1 MPFLKDILYNNLIN
15 FNKKKIIEEDLLNKI
30 KNNKSIIFL
39 SKIKNIQLKIKNNFI
54 IKIFIGESIKKYWS
68 NFIDIILKKLGNYL
82 IIDNYDINTDIVIY
96 NEFDHLIL
104 NENNLNICIN
114 CENRDSDPLADIV
127 ILTIKKFIYNYN
139 IYLPSFFLSLWER
152 RDNYK
157 KHINNSRENFCAYMY
172 SYDLEYRVELFNFIS
187 KYKNV
192 NALGKS
198 CSNIKED
205 DRFVYNNDMT
215 YNDIAV
221 QKYSKYKFVL
231 ALENGISDGYITE
244 KLINPIIANSI
255 PIYAGPKDVFDI
267 INPKRIIYVYN
278 YSNYEELLNYIKEVD
293 NDDDLYN
300 SIISEEVFIGE
311 LNWNNFEDYLEE
323 KIDKSLGFKTKNIYI
338 SDNNEII
345 SYSKKIDLYIKDLHV
360 YNLYDIKRY
369 LNTFINKDDKILD
382 KELNNKINF
391 IDHIVWINLDRSKDR
406 KSHIENLLKDLIINN
421 TRISAID
428 GNRDDI
434 LSMINPIETDRTKS
448 EIACTLSHIKAI
460 NYLKNMRGEYFLIC
474 EDDISFENIT
484 LIDSNLEKIIIESPD
499 FDILLISKTY
509 TNNLDQLY
517 TNWNEEANQ
526 NNMIWS
532 TVSYIISRKGIDNI
546 CNKVSYNNNIFNFN
560 INYIHVADLF
570 LYKLSKTYV
579 YKYNFI
585 STINKD
591 SNIHENQLDYHIKNC
606 EFQLNII
613 QQDFNNYILN
623 KNNQIYKNNYL
634 SSINLAETL
643 DKESYLTKINF
654 YVIN

>member
-1 MPFLKDILYNNLIN
+1 MTFLKNILYNDLIIY
-15 FNKKKIIEEDLLNKI
+15 NKKKIMEKDFLN
-30 KNNKSIIFL
+30 
-39 SKIKNIQLKIKNNFI
+39 KIKNIQLKIKNNFI
-54 IKIFIGESIKKYWS
+54 IKIFIGESIKKYWPK
-68 NFIDIILKKLGNYL
+68 FIDIILKKLDNYL
-82 IIDNYDINTDIVIY
+82 IIDHYDINSDIVLY

-104 NENNLNICIN
+104 NENILNICIN

-127 ILTIKKFIYNYN
+127 ILNTKRFIYNYN

-157 KHINNSRENFCAYMY
+157 KQINNSRENFCAYMY

-187 KYKNV
+187 KYKSV
-192 NALGKS
+192 DALGKS
-198 CSNIKED
+198 CSYIKED
-205 DRFVYNNDMT
+205 DRYVYNNEIT

-221 QKYSKYKFVL
+221 RKYSRYKFVL

-293 NDDDLYN
+293 NNDDLYN
-300 SIISEEVFIGE
+300 SIILEEVFIGD

-323 KIDKSLGFKTKNIYI
+323 NIDKALGFKSKNIYL

-345 SYSKKIDLYIKDLHV
+345 SYHKKFDLYINNIIEFNIDNV
-360 YNLYDIKRY
+360 KRY
-369 LNTFINKDDKILD
+369 LNDFVNKDDKIVD
-382 KELNNKINF
+382 KELNDKINF

-406 KSHIENLLKDLIINN
+406 KAHMENLLKDLIISN

-428 GNRDDI
+428 GNRDDVF
-434 LSMINPIETDRTKS
+434 SMINPIETDRTKS

-460 NYLKNMRGEYFLIC
+460 NYLKNMKGNYFLVC

-484 LIDSNLEKIIIESPD
+484 LIDSNLEKIIKESPP
-499 FDILLISKTY
+499 FDILLISKIY
-509 TNNLDQLY
+509 TNNLYQLH
-517 TNWNEEANQ
+517 TNWNEEANK

-532 TVSYIISRKGIDNI
+532 TASYIISRKGIENI
-546 CNKVSYNNNIFNFN
+546 CNKVTYNNIFRFN

-570 LYKLSKTYV
+570 LYKLSETYV

-591 SNIHENQLDYHIKNC
+591 SNIHENQLDYHIRNC
-606 EFQLNII
+606 EFQLNVI
-613 QQDFNNYILN
+613 QEDFNDYILN
-623 KNNQIYKNNYL
+623 KNNKIDKDKYL
-634 SSINLAETL
+634 TSINLAETL
-643 DKESYLTKINF
+643 DKEVYLSKVNFFIIN
-654 YVIN
+654 

>member
-1 MPFLKDILYNNLIN
+1 MLFLKNILYNDLIN
-15 FNKKKIIEEDLLNKI
+15 FNKKKIIDENLLNKI

-39 SKIKNIQLKIKNNFI
+39 SKIKNIQLKIKNNFLI
-54 IKIFIGESIKKYWS
+54 NIFIGESIKKYWH
-68 NFIDIILKKLGNYL
+68 NFIDIIVKRLGNYQ
-82 IIDNYDINTDIVIY
+82 IVDIFDINTDIVLY

-127 ILTIKKFIYNYN
+127 ILNTKRFIYNYN
-139 IYLPSFFLSLWER
+139 IYLPAIFLSLWER

-157 KHINNSRENFCAYMY
+157 KQINNTREKFCAYMY

-187 KYKNV
+187 KYKSV
-192 NALGKS
+192 DALGKS

-293 NDDDLYN
+293 NNNDLYN
-300 SIISEEVFIGE
+300 SIISEEVFIGN

-323 KIDKSLGFKTKNIYI
+323 KIDKGLGFKSKNIYV
-338 SDNNEII
+338 SNNNEII
-345 SYSKKIDLYIKDLHV
+345 SYSKKIDLYIKDLPV

-369 LNTFINKDDKILD
+369 LNNFINKDDKILD
-382 KELNNKINF
+382 KELNDKINF

-406 KSHIENLLKDLIINN
+406 KAHVEDLLKDLIINS

-428 GNRDDI
+428 GNRDDV
-434 LSMINPIETDRTKS
+434 LSIIYPIETDRKKS

-460 NYLKNMRGEYFLIC
+460 NYLKNMKGNYFLVC
-474 EDDISFENIT
+474 EDDISFENIS
-484 LIDSNLEKIIIESPD
+484 LINSNLDKIIKESPD
-499 FDILLISKTY
+499 FDILLINKIY

-517 TNWNEEANQ
+517 TNWNEEANK

-532 TVSYIISRKGIDNI
+532 TASYIISRKGIENI

-570 LYKLSKTYV
+570 LYKLSETYV

-606 EFQLNII
+606 EFQLNVI
-613 QQDFNNYILN
+613 QEDFNDYILN
-623 KNNQIYKNNYL
+623 KNNKIDKDNYL

-643 DKESYLTKINF
+643 DKEVYLAKVNSFIIN
-654 YVIN
+654 

>member
-1 MPFLKDILYNNLIN
+1 MRFLKDILYNDLIN
-15 FNKKKIIEEDLLNKI
+15 FNKKKIMETDFLNKI

-39 SKIKNIQLKIKNNFI
+39 SKIKNIQLKIKNNFT
-54 IKIFIGESIKKYWS
+54 IKIFIGDSIKKYWPK
-68 NFIDIILKKLGNYL
+68 FIDIILKRLGNYL
-82 IIDNYDINTDIVIY
+82 IVDNYDINTDIVLY

-127 ILTIKKFIYNYN
+127 ILNTKKFIYNFN
-139 IYLPSFFLSLWER
+139 IYLPALFLSLWER

-157 KHINNSRENFCAYMY
+157 NKIDNSRENFCAYMY
-172 SYDLEYRVELFNFIS
+172 SYDLQYRVELFNFIS
-187 KYKNV
+187 KYKRID
-192 NALGKS
+192 ALGKS

-205 DRFVYNNDMT
+205 DRFVYNNEIT

-221 QKYSKYKFVL
+221 RKYSKYKFVL

-293 NDDDLYN
+293 NNDDLYN
-300 SIISEEVFIGE
+300 SIISEEVFIGD
-311 LNWNNFEDYLEE
+311 LNWNNFEDYLED
-323 KIDKSLGFKTKNIYI
+323 KIDKALGFKSKNICL

-345 SYSKKIDLYIKDLHV
+345 NYNKKH
-360 YNLYDIKRY
+360 
-369 LNTFINKDDKILD
+369 LNDFINKDDKNLD

-406 KSHIENLLKDLIINN
+406 KIHMENILKDLIISN
-421 TRISAID
+421 TRIDAID
-428 GNRDDI
+428 GNRDDVFN
-434 LSMINPIETDRTKS
+434 MINPIETDRTKS

-460 NYLKNMRGEYFLIC
+460 NYLKNMKGNYFLVC

-484 LIDSNLEKIIIESPD
+484 LIDSNLEKIIKESPP
-499 FDILLISKTY
+499 FDILLINKIY
-509 TNNLDQLY
+509 TNNLDNLY
-517 TNWNEEANQ
+517 TDWNEEASKGI
-526 NNMIWS
+526 MIWS
-532 TVSYIISRKGIDNI
+532 TASYIISRKGIENI

-570 LYKLSKTYV
+570 LYKLSETYV

-585 STINKD
+585 STINKS
-591 SNIHENQLDYHIKNC
+591 SNIHENQLDYHIRNC
-606 EFQLNII
+606 EFQLNVI
-613 QQDFNNYILN
+613 QKDFNDYILN
-623 KNNQIYKNNYL
+623 KNNKIDKDNYL
-634 SSINLAETL
+634 SSISLAETL
-643 DKESYLTKINF
+643 DKKVYLTKVNSFIIN
-654 YVIN
+654 